1 MAKEKINFMQMI
13 VARKNKNTDNRGDN
27 ASREFDTTDS
37 VRLLSWDEMAD
48 RTNEK
53 RRKSNTD
60 FALCNFAWQN
70 SSYTAENDKFTGV
83 YWSLSA
89 YDENYVRCVN
99 IDGSRYA
106 RYVILSSLGSVPAL
120 SLNLQSLIAARS
132 ASASEIFETKKTKS
146 GKEKHFLKIGEYP
159 KTKATDEIQQ
169 ALEEMFN
176 GGILKSGLTCT
187 GRLFTTNGQRE
198 SGKDFLSKQNPEFEL
213 NGKKYVRT
221 IVWNDNDRKF
231 ADGSAVP
238 RTGAVV
244 WLEVEPVTFE
254 ITNWDRLPKSINPK
268 GKRFGADETIELE
281 AEEAILSGLPFYPD
295 WHHSNCSMWQNSLQ
309 RCFLS
314 SAKSEELDGNPEFE
328 TPYKWDFSKSGF
340 LYQALDLTRE
350 PTREY
355 VIPEY
360 EKEIAD
366 YAFAGCVGIEK
377 IIVHDGVKKVGANAF
392 SGLQNTQLE
401 FICGAKGIS
410 IDKKAFAGSA
420 FKYIYL
426 SKDGT
431 KLTMTTSVDPELEKS
446 CVRESIS
453 TLETER
459 MSGAFDATI
468 NFGQIAGQGLKPVSK
483 WFENNFRQNYVQLK
497 VWREEKKIKFIPPEY
512 TMEVFPSSQM
522 EKYFV
527 NNNSGRWGKLVKTL
541 GFDTLEGTEKNNSL
555 VDLMKIY
562 YAIGGFSENQGE
574 SEKAF
579 EYILQYVAKGKAIIG
594 REGYAYVKNPTPS
607 QIGAEIHAR
616 FSKLTLK
623 GEYNKAFAQF
633 FMKYYKDNPDFM
645 NFRLRDK
652 DGDLMDSQDY
662 LCAAHNAFESIL
674 KNYPNRVVNGNE
686 ERALLSPRFVA
697 EHSSFVEYEGVEE
710 GNEILAE
717 LLGRYGYDQEQFD
730 HIQEVYETAKK
741 LKDTYIIRADKAKES
756 NPVQFRV
763 LEKDD
768 PLGFVLGDITNCCQV
783 LGGDGET
790 CVDDGY
796 TNPNAG
802 FLVFEESILDENGKP
817 TGETRVLGQ
826 AYIWYDPQTKTV
838 CYDNIEIPTKVLD
851 EMRKGNKHED
861 SRVTSKTLM
870 DAVEESAVAIMTAMN
885 KDGMKVERVTTGEG
899 YNDLKRELSE
909 KFERESSPKAQ
920 HRGYSGYSD
929 ARSAQYIIKT
939 YDEVTRMYG
948 DEIRQAAKEA
958 RKDIQ
963 EIREKRAESQQTL

>member
-1 MAKEKINFMQMI
+1 M
-13 VARKNKNTDNRGDN
+13 
-27 ASREFDTTDS
+27 
-37 VRLLSWDEMAD
+37 
-48 RTNEK
+48 
-53 RRKSNTD
+53 
-60 FALCNFAWQN
+60 
-70 SSYTAENDKFTGV
+70 
-83 YWSLSA
+83 
-89 YDENYVRCVN
+89 
-99 IDGSRYA
+99 
-106 RYVILSSLGSVPAL
+106 
-120 SLNLQSLIAARS
+120 SLNLQSLISARS
-132 ASASEIFETKKTKS
+132 ASASETFETKKTKS

-159 KTKATDEIQQ
+159 KTKATDELQQ
-169 ALEEMFN
+169 ALEERYN
-176 GGILKSGLTCT
+176 GGILQKGLICT

-221 IVWNDNDRKF
+221 IVWNDSNRKF
-231 ADGSAVP
+231 ADGNAVP

-254 ITNWDRLPKSINPK
+254 ITNWDRLPKSVNPK
-268 GKRFGADETIELE
+268 GKRFGADDQLELE
-281 AEEAILSGLPFYPD
+281 AEEVILSGLRFYPD

-355 VIPEY
+355 IIPEY

-366 YAFAGCVGIEK
+366 YAFSGCIGIEK
-377 IIVHDGVKKVGANAF
+377 ILVHDGVKKVGANAF

-401 FICGAKGIS
+401 FVCGVKGIS

-431 KLTMTTSVDPELEKS
+431 KLTITTSVDPELEKS

-459 MSGAFDATI
+459 MSGIFDAAF

-527 NNNSGRWGKLVKTL
+527 NNNSWRWGKLVKTL

-579 EYILQYVAKGKAIIG
+579 EYILQYVAKTNKEDA
-594 REGYAYVKNPTPS
+594 TPS
-607 QIGAEIHAR
+607 MIGAEIHSR
-616 FSKLTLK
+616 FSKMTLK

-697 EHSSFVEYEGVEE
+697 EHSSFVEYEDVEE

-741 LKDTYIIRADKAKES
+741 LKDTYIIRADRAKES
-756 NPVQFRV
+756 SPVQFRV
-763 LEKDD
+763 LEKKRSSW
-768 PLGFVLGDITNCCQV
+768 LCAWRHYKL
-783 LGGDGET
+783 L
-790 CVDDGY
+790 
-796 TNPNAG
+796 
-802 FLVFEESILDENGKP
+802 S
-817 TGETRVLGQ
+817 
-826 AYIWYDPQTKTV
+826 
-838 CYDNIEIPTKVLD
+838 
-851 EMRKGNKHED
+851 
-861 SRVTSKTLM
+861 
-870 DAVEESAVAIMTAMN
+870 SAWWGRRN
-885 KDGMKVERVTTGEG
+885 
-899 YNDLKRELSE
+899 LC
-909 KFERESSPKAQ
+909 
-920 HRGYSGYSD
+920 
-929 ARSAQYIIKT
+929 
-939 YDEVTRMYG
+939 
-948 DEIRQAAKEA
+948 
-958 RKDIQ
+958 
-963 EIREKRAESQQTL
+963 